1 MRKGI
6 LLLTML
12 SFYVVHAGDGRR
24 LLYDCIT
31 MGEDDLWTLTEAAG
45 FVACLPEVSGTA
57 DLHRAAK
64 SGDIDSV
71 RKLLDQVFVDINVQN
86 DDGDTPLHYAAYH
99 GRVDIMRELLAH
111 RADVKVCNRAKNT
124 SLHHAAVNGNEDI
137 TRELLAHGAD
147 EKAQNEH
154 GFTPADLA
162 ELRGCYNLARLIRHW
177 NDSRDN

>member
-1 MRKGI
+1 
-6 LLLTML
+6 ML

-99 GRVDIMRELLAH
+99 GRVDI
-111 RADVKVCNRAKNT
+111 
-124 SLHHAAVNGNEDI
+124 